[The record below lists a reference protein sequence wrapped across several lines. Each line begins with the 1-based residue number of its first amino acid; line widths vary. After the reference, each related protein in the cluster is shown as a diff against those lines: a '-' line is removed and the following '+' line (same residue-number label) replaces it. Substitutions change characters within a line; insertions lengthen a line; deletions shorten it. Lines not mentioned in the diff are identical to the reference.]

1 MKASLHRFSLPL
13 RSPMETAAGSIE
25 RREGV
30 LVRVSGEG
38 ASGVGEATPLSGWTE
53 DADACERSLEAA
65 VDRLETTGPD
75 EAVRSLDG
83 HPAARHGLTLALADR
98 TARTAELPLYRHLG
112 AEGRV
117 ESVPVNA
124 VIGDG
129 DVRETVG
136 AARDAMA
143 AGFPCLKVKVGA
155 RPVDADV
162 RRLEAVRDTVG
173 ADITLRADA
182 NGAWDDDEAR
192 TAFDALA
199 EVGVE
204 YVEQPLAAADLEGHR
219 ALRGGPVDVAVDE
232 SAAESGIDA
241 VLAAGA
247 ADVVVLKPMAL
258 GGPDLARSAA
268 VRALDAG
275 VTPVVTTTVD
285 AVYARTAAVHVAASL
300 PGVPAC
306 GLATADRLA
315 GDLAP
320 DPAPVRDGE
329 IEVPQRPGTGVEPPD
344 GVDRRAD
351 GVDPEPDG
359 GGS

>member
-232 SAAESGIDA
+232 S
-241 VLAAGA
+241 LASRSPETVVSAGA
-247 ADVVVLKPMAL
+247 ADVLIVKPMVL
-258 GGPDLARSAA
+258 GGLDRARS
-268 VRALDAG
+268 L
-275 VTPVVTTTVD
+275 
-285 AVYARTAAVHVAASL
+285 VHVAESAGLSVVVTNTVDGAVARTGAVHLAASTDD
-300 PGVPAC
+300 PDPA
-306 GLATADRLA
+306 GLATANRLA
-315 GDLAP
+315 EDLAD
-320 DPAPVRDGE
+320 DPAPVADGRVV
-329 IEVPQRPGTGVEPPD
+329 VPQSAGHGVLVPGCP
-344 GVDRRAD
+344 
-351 GVDPEPDG
+351 
-359 GGS
+359 S